1 LIVYLDT
8 SAVVPLLV
16 DEPTSEAA
24 SGFWSKADRVVSSM
38 LLYAEARAALAQAG
52 RLGRLDPEQLRRS
65 VDGLASVVG
74 DMDLVEVTDPLV
86 RRAGVLAEE
95 LGLRGFDAVH
105 LASAELVADD
115 ELVLV
120 AGDKRLVAAAGQL
133 GLATARFG

>member
-1 LIVYLDT
+1 MIVYLDT

>member
-1 LIVYLDT
+1 LIVYFDT
-8 SAVVPLLV
+8 SAVVPLVV

-24 SGFWSKADRVVSSM
+24 GGFWSKADRIVSSM

-52 RLGRLDPEQLRRS
+52 RLGRLDQEQLRRS
-65 VDGLASVVG
+65 VDGLERVVS

-86 RRAGVLAEE
+86 RRAGALAED

-120 AGDKRLVAAAGQL
+120 AGDKRLVAAAGHL
-133 GLATARFG
+133 GLATARLG